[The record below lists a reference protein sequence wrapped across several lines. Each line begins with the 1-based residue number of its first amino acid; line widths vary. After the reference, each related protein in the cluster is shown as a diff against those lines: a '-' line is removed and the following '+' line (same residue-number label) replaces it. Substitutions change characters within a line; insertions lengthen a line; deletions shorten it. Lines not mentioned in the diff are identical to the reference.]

1 MRHGRLARA
10 AAAAVAM
17 LVWLGPTLARPEPT
31 PAAHCTASRAR
42 FARPAQPSGGV
53 VVPVIVH
60 YMIVVSSRPDGSEPS
75 ERRAD
80 NQRVRRFG
88 KRIEKHFRP
97 PTGNTSPTRWNVN
110 DLWLPAGIQFHLVRT
125 ETCKYL
131 VDEVGAIPVPI
142 PTLPDMELFLRLNGE
157 FNAGDF
163 KGVDV
168 YVWPSFTDQGGF
180 GSPRVSKTGPVER
193 RAGGLWTKAGLFED
207 EGPYRQPRTL
217 SPTDPG
223 LPFDSVLLIAH
234 ELGHFLSLVHR
245 CSLNGPPPRC
255 SNPGTNDQLMSAWAD
270 GTALSSGEQDAAKTM
285 LQRMGV
291 D

>member
-1 MRHGRLARA
+1 
-10 AAAAVAM
+10 
-17 LVWLGPTLARPEPT
+17 
-31 PAAHCTASRAR
+31 
-42 FARPAQPSGGV
+42 

-88 KRIEKHFRP
+88 KRIQKHFRP
-97 PTGNTSPTRWNVN
+97 PTGSASPTRWNVN
-110 DLWLPAGIQFHLVRT
+110 DVWLPAGIQFHLVHT

-131 VDEVGAIPVPI
+131 VEEVGAIPVPI
-142 PTLPDMELFLRLNGE
+142 PALTDMGLFLRLNGE

-163 KGVDV
+163 RGVDV

-180 GSPRVSKTGPVER
+180 GSPRVSKTGPVES
-193 RAGGLWTKAGLFED
+193 RAGGVWTKAGLFED

-234 ELGHFLSLVHR
+234 ELGHFLSLEHR

-270 GTALSSGEQDAAKTM
+270 GTGLSSGEQDAAKTM
-285 LQRMGV
+285 LQRMEV